1 MTHFQSVR
9 VRVSGT
15 SYSVRALMTFSTV
28 SRSRLSVEVDV
39 EGWSVALSVS
49 VCSEQLILR
58 GLFGSAQKVIQRIIK
73 QSSSVSEAISA
84 VEFSISRGIE
94 PDATSYSFLIRQ
106 LVASGETQ
114 MAEDIYVYCIL
125 KRGIEPK
132 DQSLLNSMAICYC
145 NLGKLEEAKLLF
157 DKLLDMKLR
166 PCSSTCTALIKGF
179 CGQHIILDGFDV
191 FVVAVDAGVSLSF
204 SCYNRLVD
212 GLCHRGFLDEALYVF
227 DIMCER
233 GVTPNVHLF
242 KTLVLSLCKRGRV
255 EEAELLSMDMESYGF
270 VLDKVM
276 YTTLINGY
284 SKNKKMKMAM
294 RMFIRMLK
302 LGCAPDKYTYNTLMH
317 GFFNLGMLDKGWVLH
332 QQMAEFGLEP
342 DAVSYQ
348 IMIGKYCKDHKVDCA
363 LMLLNNM
370 IQCNVAPSVHSYTA
384 LIAALCK
391 ENRLAEVDVLY
402 NKMLD
407 NGLVPDHVLFFT
419 LVNNLPRGYHV

>member
-1 MTHFQSVR
+1 MSKHRLGLHHWLCF
-9 VRVSGT
+9 
-15 SYSVRALMTFSTV
+15 SYLSRTTKRPFTACHLPTEAISCAVPISSPINNHKTLCFS
-28 SRSRLSVEVDV
+28 L
-39 EGWSVALSVS
+39 AK
-49 VCSEQLILR
+49 QLILR
-58 GLFGSAQKVIQRIIK
+58 GLFVSAQKVIQRIIK

-145 NLGKLEEAKLLF
+145 HLGKLEEAKLLF

-166 PCSSTCTALIKGF
+166 PCSSTCNALIEGF
-179 CGQHIILDGFDV
+179 CGQHSILDWFDV
-191 FVVAVDAGVSLSF
+191 FVVAVDAG
-204 SCYNRLVD
+204 
-212 GLCHRGFLDEALYVF
+212 
-227 DIMCER
+227 
-233 GVTPNVHLF
+233 
-242 KTLVLSLCKRGRV
+242 RGRV
-255 EEAELLSMDMESYGF
+255 EETELSMDMESYGF

-294 RMFIRMLK
+294 R
-302 LGCAPDKYTYNTLMH
+302 
-317 GFFNLGMLDKGWVLH
+317 GWVLH

-342 DAVSYQ
+342 DA
-348 IMIGKYCKDHKVDCA
+348 
-363 LMLLNNM
+363 
-370 IQCNVAPSVHSYTA
+370 CNVAPSVHSYTA
-384 LIAALCK
+384 LIVALYK
-391 ENRLAEVDVLY
+391 ENRLTEVDVLY

-419 LVNNLPRGYHV
+419 LVKNHPRGSEITLACTFLRAIAKNDCGSDLSNTPSPTS